1 LNFPKEIK
9 EDSRRKT
16 FKLLI
21 FFFFT
26 CSVIYS
32 DIKSDAINPNKGIR
46 TEIKLEY
53 KYRGDNDQPK
63 EYLYIKTITDYDE
76 NGTKIKHSRY
86 DSSDSLMETYLF
98 KYNFQNNIVEQKRF
112 DSKGDYK
119 GKDLFNIIK
128 VESNG
133 DDSDENLDWE
143 YSYKYDSNGK
153 IIEQLRYD
161 AGENLKQR
169 DVYKYDSQGNLV
181 EELWLRGESANVLIG
196 DAFSDVFPIAYDT
209 LDSSSD
215 IKDRYIYKYDTK
227 GNNIERS
234 RKSPNKSLNWTYT
247 YRYNRENKVIEEI
260 IYEYELRL
268 GKLEE
273 VPTSKTTFE
282 YIFYNNIK

>member
-1 LNFPKEIK
+1 M
-9 EDSRRKT
+9 
-16 FKLLI
+16 
-21 FFFFT
+21 T

-32 DIKSDAINPNKGIR
+32 DIKPNVINPNKGIR

-98 KYNFQNNIVEQKRF
+98 KYNFENNIVEQKRF

-128 VESNG
+128 MGSNV

-143 YSYKYDSNGK
+143 YSYKYDLNGQL
-153 IIEQLRYD
+153 IEQLRYD
-161 AGENLKQR
+161 ANENLRQR
-169 DVYKYDSQGNLV
+169 DLYKYDSQGNLV
-181 EELWLRGESANVLIG
+181 EELWLKGESANVVIG
-196 DAFSDVFPIAYDT
+196 GVFPIAYDT
-209 LDSSSD
+209 LYSRSD

-234 RKSPNKSLNWTYT
+234 RKSPNKSLNWSYS
-247 YRYNRENKVIEEI
+247 YSYNRENKVIEEI
-260 IYEYELRL
+260 IYEYELKL